1 MPTSYRRTG
10 GQIVSKHFSHKRK
23 VPICR
28 QRASEEDNGL
38 VMPALVAGIH
48 GLLYRGLIRKKTW
61 MAGSSPAMTK
71 EKACRF
77 EHQGPRP
84 CAPGLRTLQWRKGAF
99 T

>member
-1 MPTSYRRTG
+1 MPTSKRRTG
-10 GQIVSKHFSHKRK
+10 CRIVSKHFSHKRK

-48 GLLYRGLIRKKTW
+48 PRLALSWIDTQKDVDGRAK
-61 MAGSSPAMTK
+61 PAMTK

-77 EHQGPRP
+77 EHQGPRL
-84 CAPGLRTLQWRKGAF
+84 ALRVCGRFNGAKGHS
-99 T
+99 